1 MPLLIILGIL
11 AVQGILCLKESLEPE
26 LPAIE
31 DWDAYW
37 KATRGKTPKEIRK
50 IHRDQLSTPKRE

>member
-50 IHRDQLSTPKRE
+50 IHREGKF